1 MHSRLLALVLLTGAP
16 LTAAADEPAAEQRA
30 FFLPKWN
37 VPMKT
42 FGGRQFW
49 GDVHFFHDWRIQR
62 NVFTG
67 QYRLLDGRD
76 VRHAAGSLEDC
87 RKKLDEIR
95 KQGNLPP
102 MSGKAVVCIHGII
115 RSSKSFHRMSERLK
129 KEGYSVFGFDYPS
142 TRIPITEAADY
153 LHSALKSLEGI
164 DEINL
169 VVHSM
174 GGLVVRCYL
183 SKQSDERIRRM
194 VMLGVPNQGAEMA
207 NIGQGLF
214 AYRLIFG
221 PAGSQLICGESGLC
235 CELPTPEFEFGIIAG
250 ARGTETGWNPL
261 IPGDDDGTITVAST
275 RLPGAADVATV
286 HCLHSFLMND
296 LGAIDYTVRFLE
308 TGRFREEGEAQS
320 IPREEKQVGIEDV
333 PAAP

>member
-1 MHSRLLALVLLTGAP
+1 MRGLLLALVLISGGLVTG
-16 LTAAADEPAAEQRA
+16 TAADEPGVFA
-30 FFLPKWN
+30 PKWN
-37 VPMKT
+37 IPMKT

-49 GDVHFFHDWRIQR
+49 GDVYFFHDWRIQR
-62 NVFTG
+62 SVFTG
-67 QYRLLDGRD
+67 QYRLLDGGD

-95 KQGNLPP
+95 RQRNLPA
-102 MSGKAVVCIHGII
+102 MSGKAVVCIHGIV
-115 RSSKSFHRMSERLK
+115 RSSKSFLRMSERLK
-129 KEGYSVFGFDYPS
+129 QEGYSVFGFDYPS

-153 LHSALKSLEGI
+153 LHSALESLEGI

-183 SKQSDERIRRM
+183 AKHKDERLRRM

-207 NIGQGLF
+207 NICRGLF
-214 AYRLIFG
+214 AYQLIFG
-221 PAGSQLICGESGLC
+221 PAGAQLVCGESGLC

-250 ARGTETGWNPL
+250 ARGSDSGWNPL

-275 RLPGAADVATV
+275 RLPGAADFATV

-296 LGAIDYTVRFLE
+296 RTAIDYSVRFLQ
-308 TGRFREEGEAQS
+308 TGRFRAAEAAQPV
-320 IPREEKQVGIEDV
+320 PRDEHKAGIEEI